1 MRGTQITK
9 FTGVLYLPV
18 SSWGIS
24 EVLAMDIAG
33 STRSSGLDVLLLA
46 VERVERDLLQ
56 LDSEDVLREVFEAGD
71 LQQESGL
78 EEDPEMESG
87 LEEDSANIGLEYG
100 LLDTGLE
107 GETTAMDLVLEL
119 LLLLSSVCVNLSEI
133 NILKYSNS

>member
-1 MRGTQITK
+1 
-9 FTGVLYLPV
+9 
-18 SSWGIS
+18 
-24 EVLAMDIAG
+24 MDIAG

-46 VERVERDLLQ
+46 VEMVERDLLQ